1 MRTYGES
8 SITNYSHHP
17 YGSDSE
23 NGDWEI
29 MYMENT
35 GSIFADSPYK
45 GSGSLTREQFYF
57 YEMRTT
63 ARLLCQGLGEKEVS
77 NKIKSENLFQFPT
90 ERTVNQA
97 VSACLK
103 RLSAL
108 EDDALVR
115 AIAEQDSYT
124 AKQICLYAM
133 MKQYRLMWDFM
144 ITVIGNKYRQQDYTF
159 SRRDVLIFLMQLQE
173 QDAAVASWTEAT
185 IKKIV
190 SVIIRI
196 LIENEYLES
205 SKADRLNTVMITSLL
220 ENAIQET
227 GTTQALSAFNCF
239 S

>member
-1 MRTYGES
+1 
-8 SITNYSHHP
+8 
-17 YGSDSE
+17 
-23 NGDWEI
+23 
-29 MYMENT
+29 
-35 GSIFADSPYK
+35 
-45 GSGSLTREQFYF
+45 
-57 YEMRTT
+57 
-63 ARLLCQGLGEKEVS
+63 
-77 NKIKSENLFQFPT
+77 
-90 ERTVNQA
+90 
-97 VSACLK
+97 
-103 RLSAL
+103 
-108 EDDALVR
+108 
-115 AIAEQDSYT
+115 
-124 AKQICLYAM
+124 M

-205 SKADRLNTVMITSLL
+205 GKSDRLNSVMITSLL
-220 ENAIQET
+220 ENTIQEA